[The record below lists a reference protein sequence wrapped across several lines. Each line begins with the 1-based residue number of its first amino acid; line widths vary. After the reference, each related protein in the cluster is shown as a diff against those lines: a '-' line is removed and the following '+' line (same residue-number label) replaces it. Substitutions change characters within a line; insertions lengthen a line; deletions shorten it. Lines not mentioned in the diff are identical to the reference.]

1 MLSCVVDVAGHGAD
15 PGADLPPEKL
25 WCIWSV
31 SAPHASEVAGS
42 AAPCLATWRFP
53 KDADGRTSFDVHVY
67 TWRQRPCHRRKE
79 GRRICIGSGAGED
92 GSSTAT
98 GFSALAPGYYA
109 PSGSTTPAAVALASH
124 WPTPRIKH
132 GQLLLHLMDALQN
145 PNWSSWEIK
154 LSMLILMPFWEKKL
168 GMQQDQRLVHN
179 LYY

>member
-1 MLSCVVDVAGHGAD
+1 MSCWRRWPRRGFRSRSPSWNAAVYLVGFSAPCVRGCRLHNA
-15 PGADLPPEKL
+15 LPPT
-25 WCIWSV
+25 WC
-31 SAPHASEVAGS
+31 
-42 AAPCLATWRFP
+42 FP

-67 TWRQRPCHRRKE
+67 TWRQRPCHHRKE
-79 GRRICIGSGAGED
+79 GRRICIGSGARED
-92 GSSTAT
+92 GTSTAI

-154 LSMLILMPFWEKKL
+154 LAC
-168 GMQQDQRLVHN
+168 
-179 LYY
+179 